1 MGEQVVKPIITKE
14 QRKEYLYHL
23 LNDIKALDKMVEEEL
38 FETGTQ
44 RIGAEQEICIVSKN
58 FRPSSNSLKILEKL
72 NDPNFTTEIGLF
84 NLEMNMDPYKLKGDC
99 FSKMEQLL
107 HKNLVRA
114 NKVSNELD
122 ESNLVIT
129 GILPTLR
136 KKDIAKKNMTPLK
149 RYKILNDALQ
159 EIRGNEFRM
168 LIWGVDE
175 LSIKSKTILFEA
187 CNTSFQVHLQV
198 ELNDIVDKYNWA
210 QIIAGPVL
218 SIMTNSPLIFGRE
231 LWSETRIAVFQ
242 QSIDTRN
249 TSYHLREQKP
259 RVSFGTGWVRN
270 NITDLYKDDISRYTA
285 LITTDFEEDSMEE
298 LTKGRIPKLKALA
311 LHNGTLYKW
320 NRLCYGITDGKP
332 HFRIENRYIPSG
344 PSVVDEIANAAFWV
358 GLMNGM
364 PEEYRE
370 LWKIIP
376 FSDARGNFIN
386 AARTGI
392 NTYFNWFGE
401 GISAKKLVKNIL
413 VPIAKNGLEKAGIAA
428 ADIQKYL
435 DIIVGRVDNNVTGS
449 KWIVRNYRTLKK
461 DMSTD
466 AANVTLTAGLF
477 SRQLSGIPIHKWSSI
492 KTEEGQGI
500 SKMYDTMR
508 KVMTTEVFVAHRND
522 LLEVVK
528 SIMTWKNIH
537 HMPVVNK
544 SNKMIGVITKK
555 IIEQAELNNESGDL
569 LIVNDVMGKV
579 KVKVDPETTLDQAK
593 KIMKENK
600 VECIPIVEN
609 EELIG
614 IFTKH
619 DLENIVEKKKQND

>member
-1 MGEQVVKPIITKE
+1 MGELTVRPIITKE
-14 QRKEYLYHL
+14 QRKEYLFHL
-23 LNDIKALDKMVEEEL
+23 LNDIKALDKMVEKRM
-38 FETGTQ
+38 FETGIQ
-44 RIGAEQEICIVSKN
+44 RIGAEQEMCIVTKN

-84 NLEMNMDPYKLKGDC
+84 NMEMNLNPYEFTGDC
-99 FSKMEQLL
+99 LSRMEQELYSNLL
-107 HKNLVRA
+107 KA
-114 NKVSNELD
+114 NNVSNALD

-136 KKDIAKKNMTPLK
+136 KKDIAKKNMTPLE

-187 CNTSFQVHLQV
+187 CNTSFQVHLQMD
-198 ELNDIVDKYNWA
+198 LDDIIDKYNWA
-210 QIIAGPVL
+210 QVIAGPVL

-231 LWSETRIAVFQ
+231 LWSESRIAVFQ

-259 RVSFGTGWVRN
+259 RVSFGTEWVKDS
-270 NITDLYKDDISRYTA
+270 ITDLYKDDISRYTA
-285 LITTDFEEDSMEE
+285 LITTDFGDDSLEE
-298 LTKGRIPKLKALA
+298 LSKGKVPKLKALN

-332 HFRIENRYIPSG
+332 HFRIENRYIPAG

-364 PEEYRE
+364 PQKYRE
-370 LWKIIP
+370 IWKIIP

-401 GISAKKLVKNIL
+401 GIPAKKLVKEIL
-413 VPIAKNGLEKAGIAA
+413 VPIAREGLENTGIKA
-428 ADIQKYL
+428 ADINRYL
-435 DIIVGRVDNNVTGS
+435 DIIKGRVDNNVTGS
-449 KWIVRNYRTLKK
+449 KWIVRNYRNLKK

-477 SRQLSGIPIHKWSSI
+477 SRQLSGIPMHEWTPIR
-492 KTEEGQGI
+492 TEEGQGI
-500 SKMYDTMR
+500 SKMYDTLR

-528 SIMTWKNIH
+528 SIMAWKNIH

-544 SNKMIGVITKK
+544 ANKMVGVITQK
-555 IIEQAELNNESGDL
+555 IIDEAEMKNKKDEL
-569 LIVNDVMGKV
+569 LTVNDVMGAV
-579 KVKVDPETTLDQAK
+579 IVKVDPDTTIDEAK
-593 KIMKENK
+593 VIMKRNK
-600 VECIPIVEN
+600 VECLPIVEN
-609 EELIG
+609 QELIG

-619 DLENIVEKKKQND
+619 DLLNIEEKKKQHD